1 MIKYFFLFLFFCNQ
15 SLALEKWIINNSKS
29 SINFS
34 IPVLFAED
42 IKGNFKNFKGFV
54 NADRKNLKGVVNI
67 VVDIESISTNYDLDY
82 ADFIKGD
89 VFFDIIK
96 FPQASIKTKDFV
108 INKDNT
114 ANAFATL
121 SIKGKD
127 KDFKIPLNYNLQENN
142 KAIAKGNFNFNRSDF
157 EIGTGIWASTL
168 ILKDEVTVNV
178 ILSLDL
184 VK

>member
-15 SLALEKWIINNSKS
+15 SFALEKWIINDSKS

-42 IKGNFKNFKGFV
+42 IKGNFKRFKGLV
-54 NADRKNLKGVVNI
+54 NADRENLKGVVNI
-67 VVDIESISTNYDLDY
+67 EVDIESMTTNYDLDY
-82 ADFIKGD
+82 ADLIKGEI
-89 VFFDIIK
+89 FFDVVK
-96 FPQASIKTKDFV
+96 FPKASIKTKDFV

-114 ANAFATL
+114 ANAFVTL
-121 SIKGKD
+121 NIKGKE
-127 KDFKIPLNYNLQENN
+127 KDYKIPLSYNLEAKD
-142 KAIAKGNFNFNRSDF
+142 KATAKGSFNFNRSDF
-157 EIGTGIWASTL
+157 EIGTGVWSPTL

-178 ILSLDL
+178 SLSLDK